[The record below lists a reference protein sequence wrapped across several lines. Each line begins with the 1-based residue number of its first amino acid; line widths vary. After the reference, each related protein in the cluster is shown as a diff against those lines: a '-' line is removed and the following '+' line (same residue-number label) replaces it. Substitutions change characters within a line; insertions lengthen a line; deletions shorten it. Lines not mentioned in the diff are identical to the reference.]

1 MKQKAF
7 FIVFEGLSFGKISKN
22 TKSEKNTSFN
32 PFLHTVSKWSRILKH
47 QMFNYVCPICNSI
60 HEKVI
65 IVNVLWSYWLI

>member
-32 PFLHTVSKWSRILKH
+32 PFLHTVSK
-47 QMFNYVCPICNSI
+47 
-60 HEKVI
+60 
-65 IVNVLWSYWLI
+65 